1 MPRRIALTAALAVVT
16 AAVTAASLVACS
28 TVALTPVDSAKPPAT
43 SAVPKGLDE
52 FYTQTVIWA
61 PCETGGLECALIS
74 APIDYADPTGGA
86 TELAL
91 IRKQSTGT
99 AIGSLFINPGGPG
112 GSGYDLIAQSVDF
125 VASEDLQ
132 SNYDIVG
139 WDPRGVGRS
148 SPVTC
153 LDSRQ
158 LDGYLYGV
166 SSNPVGSDGWFDERA
181 EAARGFADACARNTG
196 ALLGHIDAAS
206 TARDLD
212 LMRDLVGDVKLN
224 YLGFSYGTVFG
235 GQYAQLFPLNIGR
248 MVLDGATDPTLPQ
261 SEVFVTQMAGFES
274 AFRAFLA
281 YCIEAEGCP
290 FTGPLENAAA
300 QASALFAGIEE
311 RRLVATDGRTLTPG
325 TLGTAIAYPLYDEGS
340 WKTFIEM
347 LAALEAGDANLAFES
362 ADGYNGRSPDG
373 TYASNATVV
382 YTAALCV
389 DGVYSG
395 DLAGTKA
402 TLAAIQVA
410 APITGKYLAYS
421 DWVVVDTACQVWPVD
436 PALEPGPV
444 TGTGADPILVLGTTN
459 DPATPYAWG
468 RALAA
473 QLDSGVFVTRN
484 GQGHTAYARGNECID
499 TTVDEFFVEGTVP
512 ARDPDC

>member
-1 MPRRIALTAALAVVT
+1 MLRSMTRRIAT
-16 AAVTAASLVACS
+16 AAVAAVVVVTSLAACT
-28 TVALTPVDSAKPPAT
+28 TVVLTPVDTLTSPAP
-43 SAVPKGLDE
+43 AVAPDGLDE
-52 FYTQTVIWA
+52 FYAQSVNWV
-61 PCETGGLECALIS
+61 PCESDELECATIV
-74 APIDYADPTGGA
+74 APIDYADPEAGA

-91 IRKQSTGT
+91 IRKQSSGR
-99 AIGSLFINPGGPG
+99 ALGSLFMNPGGPG
-112 GSGYDLIAQSVDF
+112 GSGFDLIAQAVDL
-125 VASEDLQ
+125 VANDTLQ

-148 SPVTC
+148 NPVTC

-166 SSNPVGSDGWFDERA
+166 SSNPAGSDGWFDERA
-181 EAARGFADACARNTG
+181 ESARGFADACARNTG
-196 ALLGHIDAAS
+196 ELIGHIDAVS

-212 LMRDLVGDVKLN
+212 LMRAVVGDEKLN

-235 GQYAQLFPLNIGR
+235 GQYAELFPQNVGR

-261 SEVFVTQMAGFES
+261 SEVFVTQMAGFEG

-281 YCIEAEGCP
+281 YCIEADGCP

-340 WKTFIEM
+340 WDAFIEM
-347 LAALEAGDANLAFES
+347 LAALAAGDANLAFEF

-373 TYASNATVV
+373 TYESNATVV

-389 DGVYSG
+389 DGVYSS

-402 TLAAIQVA
+402 TLAAIEAV

-421 DWVVVDTACQVWPVD
+421 DWVVVDTACQVWPAD
-436 PALEPGPV
+436 PVLEPAPV
-444 TGTGADPILVLGTTN
+444 TGVGAGPILVLGTTN

-473 QLDSGVFVTRN
+473 QLESGVFVTRN
-484 GQGHTAYARGNECID
+484 GEGHTAYTLGNECID
-499 TTVDEFFVEGTVP
+499 TTVDEYFVDGTVP
-512 ARDPDC
+512 TTDPDC